1 MLDKKQF
8 KLFFK
13 NQQTWSRNL
22 FKLFTPLNFAKLHG
36 YLGKSVLHNW
46 QQALM
51 RLFPLGGTA
60 AGNKVTLFS
69 EGDELFFAIQQAIRS
84 AKKSI
89 WLETYIFEPDILGT
103 RIRNALV
110 DAAMRGVE
118 VILLYDH
125 FGSTRINQNFLEPL
139 VMAGGKAFAFNPIW
153 PWRRKGPLLFRNHRK
168 ILTIDNQI
176 GFCGGTNISVDYAGT
191 KLGNNRFRD
200 TVVRL
205 EGPGVVELSKI
216 FLSSLKETTREEY
229 SFEMDK
235 NQLKVDSENGVFVQ
249 VLGSNTRRNLY
260 AIQKSM
266 EVTLKRATRYFTT
279 PYFLPYDKL
288 RKAILK
294 AVHRG
299 VDVRILTAGLS
310 DVPLMRLASQCVY
323 GQFLTAGIRVYEMF
337 EKNLHAK
344 TATIDGIYGTVG
356 SYNLDHWSA
365 RRNLEVNVSIFD
377 EKVAGDLEKQFYED
391 LKFCREVTMVDWR
404 KRSLWQRIIHWI
416 AYQIMRL

>member
-1 MLDKKQF
+1 M
-8 KLFFK
+8 
-13 NQQTWSRNL
+13 
-22 FKLFTPLNFAKLHG
+22 
-36 YLGKSVLHNW
+36 
-46 QQALM
+46 
-51 RLFPLGGTA
+51 
-60 AGNKVTLFS
+60 
-69 EGDELFFAIQQAIRS
+69 
-84 AKKSI
+84 
-89 WLETYIFEPDILGT
+89 
-103 RIRNALV
+103 
-110 DAAMRGVE
+110 
-118 VILLYDH
+118 
-125 FGSTRINQNFLEPL
+125 
-139 VMAGGKAFAFNPIW
+139 
-153 PWRRKGPLLFRNHRK
+153 
-168 ILTIDNQI
+168 
-176 GFCGGTNISVDYAGT
+176 
-191 KLGNNRFRD
+191 
-200 TVVRL
+200 
-205 EGPGVVELSKI
+205 
-216 FLSSLKETTREEY
+216 
-229 SFEMDK
+229 
-235 NQLKVDSENGVFVQ
+235 
-249 VLGSNTRRNLY
+249 
-260 AIQKSM
+260 
-266 EVTLKRATRYFTT
+266 
-279 PYFLPYDKL
+279 PYDKL